1 MRLTSDKLLNWQPR
15 LSPDGESIVFI
26 SGTTPPDD
34 GKPSAGDYLLR
45 AMPID
50 GGEPRELA
58 QFHGG
63 PGALGPAPW
72 SWMANN
78 WCS

>member
-1 MRLTSDKLLNWQPR
+1 MVL
-15 LSPDGESIVFI
+15 I
-26 SGTTPPDD
+26 SGTTPPAD

-45 AMPID
+45 EAPVG

-58 QFHGG
+58 RFYGG

-72 SWMANN
+72 SGDGKQLVFM
-78 WCS
+78 SREPE